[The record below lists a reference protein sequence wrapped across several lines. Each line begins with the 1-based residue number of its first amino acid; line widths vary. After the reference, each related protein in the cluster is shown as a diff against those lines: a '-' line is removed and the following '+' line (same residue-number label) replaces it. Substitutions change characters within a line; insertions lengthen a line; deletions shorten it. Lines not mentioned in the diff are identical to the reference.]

1 MIYNNE
7 RIYDC
12 CNDQDDGTLRR
23 TTASRHPEEEQE
35 VELSG
40 IIYDQPKRT
49 TKKKQQK
56 TKELNLLLLFKSAL
70 LLLLL
75 PRPVAE
81 DSSGV
86 VPETQSRTTNG
97 VAEPERETRGAESER
112 DPDKSCQ
119 KLINR
124 IGKSLWFPNS
134 TTPTYCNGYI
144 NTHNSLPNDNPR

>member
-23 TTASRHPEEEQE
+23 TTTTSRHFEEQE

-40 IIYDQPKRT
+40 IIYEQRT
-49 TKKKQQK
+49 TKKKKQQK

-75 PRPVAE
+75 PRPEAE
-81 DSSGV
+81 ESSGV
-86 VPETQSRTTNG
+86 VPETQSRTRNG
-97 VAEPERETRGAESER
+97 VAELGRETRGAESER

>member
-23 TTASRHPEEEQE
+23 TTTTSRHLEEQE

-40 IIYDQPKRT
+40 IIYEQRTT

-56 TKELNLLLLFKSAL
+56 TKELNLFLLLKSAL

-75 PRPVAE
+75 PRPGAE
-81 DSSGV
+81 ESSGV
-86 VPETQSRTTNG
+86 VPETQSRTRNG
-97 VAEPERETRGAESER
+97 VAEPGRETRGAESER

>member
-23 TTASRHPEEEQE
+23 TTTTSRHFEVQE

-40 IIYDQPKRT
+40 IIYEQRTTT

-75 PRPVAE
+75 PRPEAE
-81 DSSGV
+81 ESSGV
-86 VPETQSRTTNG
+86 VPETQSRTRNG
-97 VAEPERETRGAESER
+97 VAEPGRETRGAESER